1 MPPGHEALDEAY
13 NDTAV
18 RILDVAQ
25 AMVQSRGYNGFSY
38 RDVAEHVGIQ
48 AATIHYYFASKGD
61 LAAALVARYRKRFGQ
76 RRDALARAAERPRH
90 RLELYSSLFRTLL
103 TDHDQL
109 CLGAM
114 LSAEAASLPS
124 KVIRE
129 TARFFE
135 DNVSWLAGVMEDGR
149 RFGDFVFAGSPVTQA
164 RMLFAALEGAMLM
177 ARASKDVATF
187 SSVARAAI
195 ARLRADRDARH
206 P

>member
-1 MPPGHEALDEAY
+1 
-13 NDTAV
+13 
-18 RILDVAQ
+18 
-25 AMVQSRGYNGFSY
+25 MVQSRGYNGFSY

-76 RRDALARAAERPRH
+76 HRDALASAAERPRH

-114 LSAEAASLPS
+114 LAAEAASLPG

-149 RFGDFVFAGSPVTQA
+149 RFGDFVFVGSPVTQA

-195 ARLRADRDARH
+195 ARLRADRDAQH